1 MMLLTARKRAFGP
14 KRLAAG
20 QVCRLSDLWRHA
32 QPATLVDF
40 RGSSLSDAGSIPA
53 ISTLNRRPKFSKT
66 SEVYDCRGDPACLP
80 FRYLHLFYSLVLK
93 QFNLADRQACLYF
106 HS

>member
-14 KRLAAG
+14 EQLAAG
-20 QVCRLSDLWRHA
+20 QVCRLSDLRRHA

-53 ISTLNRRPKFSKT
+53 ISTLKRTHTMDAFYVIFLFFRCFCFSI
-66 SEVYDCRGDPACLP
+66 VPII
-80 FRYLHLFYSLVLK
+80 
-93 QFNLADRQACLYF
+93 
-106 HS
+106 

>member
-14 KRLAAG
+14 EQLAAG
-20 QVCRLSDLWRHA
+20 QVCRLSDLRRHA

-53 ISTLNRRPKFSKT
+53 ISTLNALKHGRVLVLSAR
-66 SEVYDCRGDPACLP
+66 
-80 FRYLHLFYSLVLK
+80 LFYFFYILLTFFLHPCSILTQTEILR
-93 QFNLADRQACLYF
+93 ALYVR
-106 HS
+106 

>member
-14 KRLAAG
+14 EQLAAG

-53 ISTLNRRPKFSKT
+53 ISTRTRIHGWVRVSFRTGSPFEIIFDSCHLHNLQKHSPVSSKET
-66 SEVYDCRGDPACLP
+66 GLRLRDNIP
-80 FRYLHLFYSLVLK
+80 
-93 QFNLADRQACLYF
+93 
-106 HS
+106 

>member
-1 MMLLTARKRAFGP
+1 MMLLIARKRAFGP

-20 QVCRLSDLWRHA
+20 QFCRLSDLWRHA

-53 ISTLNRRPKFSKT
+53 ISTYRLPK
-66 SEVYDCRGDPACLP
+66 
-80 FRYLHLFYSLVLK
+80 SLRLRK
-93 QFNLADRQACLYF
+93 
-106 HS
+106 S